1 MRATTAIVSG
11 LLLCAS
17 FVTSAAPMRVFIA
30 GDSTSATYPEWR
42 RPTTGW
48 GQVLGTFFDDNVEVV
63 NRAVNGRSTKSYIDE
78 GRLDALAAELRR
90 GDVLLVQFGHNDEK
104 LEDPARY
111 TDPRVEFRDNL
122 RRMLAV
128 ARAAG
133 AEPVLVTPVARR
145 RFSWGDVADTHG
157 DWAEA
162 VRDVA
167 RTERVTLV
175 DLDVRSRD
183 LLRALGD
190 GPSRAYYLYDDAKGL
205 ADDTHFSLRG
215 ATAMACLVAD
225 ELARAGSPL
234 AAHLARDTDCGAPPD
249 AIARR
254 PAAPRDSRIEHE
266 STRAA
271 QQPGPHGGPGMT
283 TGHTFFAD
291 AAGLGFV
298 FRKRVLHRGAGIG
311 LHFHDHDEVYYVVSG
326 RGRYTLDGRDT
337 DVGPGHALLTRVG
350 STHGMQQVGDE
361 DLVLIIAYPPKPAGH

>member
-1 MRATTAIVSG
+1 MLAGFDLDTLDVRWRHDQDHG
-11 LLLCAS
+11 GHLLLY
-17 FVTSAAPMRVFIA
+17 T
-30 GDSTSATYPEWR
+30 AT
-42 RPTTGW
+42 G
-48 GQVLGTFFDDNVEVV
+48 EVV
-63 NRAVNGRSTKSYIDE
+63 T
-78 GRLDALAAELRR
+78 
-90 GDVLLVQFGHNDEK
+90 GDH
-104 LEDPARY
+104 A
-111 TDPRVEFRDNL
+111 
-122 RRMLAV
+122 
-128 ARAAG
+128 
-133 AEPVLVTPVARR
+133 
-145 RFSWGDVADTHG
+145 DVV
-157 DWAEA
+157 
-162 VRDVA
+162 VRDV
-167 RTERVTLV
+167 V
-175 DLDVRSRD
+175 S
-183 LLRALGD
+183 G
-190 GPSRAYYLYDDAKGL
+190 
-205 ADDTHFSLRG
+205 
-215 ATAMACLVAD
+215 D